1 MPSVEAT
8 LPLRH
13 NCCAIQGRAHF
24 VYPYLIHA
32 QWPLFV
38 FFFFSQYVYT
48 STLSLLLLQLA
59 LRAPSSRSRGRDS
72 VSSVHS
78 TVAPPSRQL
87 RCAAAATA
95 ITAATWTNRRTC
107 APVSQSDSAHTHTHK
122 YNTPQTFLE
131 CDGSVLRCK

>member
-32 QWPLFV
+32 QRPLFGGWGRGGV
-38 FFFFSQYVYT
+38 LNMFTT

-107 APVSQSDSAHTHTHK
+107 APVSQSDSAHTHTH
-122 YNTPQTFLE
+122 TQI
-131 CDGSVLRCK
+131 